1 MTTEFMINLSKKLIE
16 VRHITESSASS
27 YIRTLFTLND
37 KAVFK
42 NLAFLKKTE
51 TIMSRI
57 EHYAESTQKTLLSGV
72 VSVLSLY
79 EDKPTYKKTYQ
90 FYYDRMMGKRKEI
103 ADTTIEGK
111 KTETQEKNW
120 LTWEEVNAKRN
131 ELMNQVNSFLSQKTI
146 TAKQYETL
154 QKYLILSLYTEQP
167 PRRNQD
173 YLDMYV
179 SKKKADAL
187 PKDKNYLLMEG
198 NTPKS
203 FVFNRYKTARKYGTQ
218 VQDIPESLAQVIS
231 HFMKYHPTTKTTE
244 YKLLVNYDG
253 SPINA
258 PNAITRTLNR
268 IMGKKIGSSML
279 RHIYL
284 SSKYGVEIQE
294 MKADAQAMGHTIQ
307 EAQKTYIKE

>member
-1 MTTEFMINLSKKLIE
+1 MINLSKKLIE

-111 KTETQEKNW
+111 KTAINNPAAMIPPLACKI
-120 LTWEEVNAKRN
+120 
-131 ELMNQVNSFLSQKTI
+131 SFLPK
-146 TAKQYETL
+146 
-154 QKYLILSLYTEQP
+154 
-167 PRRNQD
+167 RRTKPSPKN
-173 YLDMYV
+173 
-179 SKKKADAL
+179 L
-187 PKDKNYLLMEG
+187 PNAI
-198 NTPKS
+198 
-203 FVFNRYKTARKYGTQ
+203 V
-218 VQDIPESLAQVIS
+218 
-231 HFMKYHPTTKTTE
+231 
-244 YKLLVNYDG
+244 
-253 SPINA
+253 PINA
-258 PNAITRTLNR
+258 
-268 IMGKKIGSSML
+268 
-279 RHIYL
+279 
-284 SSKYGVEIQE
+284 E
-294 MKADAQAMGHTIQ
+294 
-307 EAQKTYIKE
+307 